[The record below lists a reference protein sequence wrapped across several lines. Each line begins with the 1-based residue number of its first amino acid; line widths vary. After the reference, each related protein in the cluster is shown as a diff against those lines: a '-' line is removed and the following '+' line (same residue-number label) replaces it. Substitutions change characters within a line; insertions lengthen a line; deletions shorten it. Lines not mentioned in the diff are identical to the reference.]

1 MKNTVW
7 TLALT
12 AALTAGFNVHAQDMA
27 VNADTPL
34 TFQGGCEYPSRPD
47 GVDGAKATEAQMLQF
62 QKDMKEYLAKG
73 NDFLSCLEK
82 EEAMIAS
89 DASEEQKQEFK
100 AKIIQT
106 HNAVV
111 DEMNAIAD
119 QFNTALRAYK
129 SQNP

>member
-1 MKNTVW
+1 MKNTIW
-7 TLALT
+7 TAALT
-12 AALTAGFNVHAQDMA
+12 AALAVGFNAQAQNMA
-27 VNADTPL
+27 VDADAPL
-34 TFQGGCEYPSRPD
+34 TFQGGCDYPTRPD
-47 GVDGAKATEAQMLQF
+47 GVDGAQATEAQMLQF
-62 QKDMKEYLAKG
+62 QKEMKDYLAKG

-82 EEAMIAS
+82 EEAMIAKE
-89 DASEEQKQEFK
+89 ASEEQKQEFK